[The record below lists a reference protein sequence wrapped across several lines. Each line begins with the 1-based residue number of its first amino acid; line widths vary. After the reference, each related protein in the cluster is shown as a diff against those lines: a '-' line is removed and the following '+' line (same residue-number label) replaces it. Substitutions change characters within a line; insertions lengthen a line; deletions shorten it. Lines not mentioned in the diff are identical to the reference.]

1 MVAHAIN
8 IHEAA
13 DILTALRSS
22 DEYEMTLFERIEK
35 LETDNPKASYWLQD
49 QLSPAHLA
57 VLAYGRWFLVHEA
70 DSICPGCMAKTVE
83 NTLQLV
89 ADMIEATPSE
99 LDSLAFPSPSVE
111 TSFQILIDTVCT
123 SLLHAHFIRDQGCIS
138 SCTS

>member
-8 IHEAA
+8 IDEAS
-13 DILTALRSS
+13 DILRTLRSS

-35 LETDNPKASYWLQD
+35 LENDNTKAFYWLQD

-57 VLAYGRWFLVHEA
+57 ALAYGRWFLVHESE
-70 DSICPGCMAKTVE
+70 SICPGCMARTIA

-99 LDSLAFPSPSVE
+99 LGTLEFPSPVVE
-111 TSFQILIDTVCT
+111 TSFQILIDTICT
-123 SLLHAHFIRDQGCIS
+123 SLLHAHFIRDEGCIS
-138 SCTS
+138 CTS